1 VKFAMAC
8 AVLLA
13 LFPRGALAA
22 DGRHLTPSP
31 SAPATT
37 AATPESPASLPA
49 VAANNAPAT
58 LPAAPAPA
66 TAAPASLN
74 TALPS
79 PPSAII
85 TLKKPEQSH
94 RFFDA
99 RNSFGL
105 AALAAGLTADSLSTQ
120 KGLAYPGFHEMNP
133 IARPFVQTRLGGAV
147 YSGGSFALLA
157 GSMYVAHRTRHHKL
171 ERILPF
177 AVAGWEGL
185 ISARNYRV
193 IATHR

>member
-58 LPAAPAPA
+58 L
-66 TAAPASLN
+66 PASLN